1 MVFATA
7 VFPFIVLL
15 ASPRSMPPL
24 NDTSGSNEQPQHIT
38 SSTSTSDYSARRN
51 HPTAYDD
58 DPAFKGPLVL
68 DDLGTPDAHRQ
79 RIRCHY
85 LDDERLSLESFDGPP
100 SLDKSTPT
108 NTILKSIV
116 DHLAQSDA
124 PVDAKEVA
132 ESIEFYLRSGKRLLG
147 AARRVLQNSRSRD
160 STIAIHDLCSGH
172 GLTGMIF
179 VACNP
184 PGRVKD
190 ANIKTVLVDRFEPM
204 SHSVLRDCISEVC
217 PWVSEESVQFE
228 SVPLEDF
235 ASRNERDTT
244 QDASIVISTHACGS
258 LTDKVLEYAMDI
270 SASAAAVMPCCYT
283 GTDSGVPYG
292 IRRMLGVS
300 LAADVRRS
308 FYLQENGYHVDF
320 ATIPK
325 AITPMNRLILA
336 ERRK

>member
-1 MVFATA
+1 MA

-24 NDTSGSNEQPQHIT
+24 NDISEHI
-38 SSTSTSDYSARRN
+38 TSTSDYSARRN
-51 HPTAYDD
+51 HPTAFDD
-58 DPAFKGPLVL
+58 DPAFKGPLRL

-85 LDDERLSLESFDGPP
+85 LDDERLEHSLNFDGP
-100 SLDKSTPT
+100 SRLDKSTPT
-108 NTILKSIV
+108 KTILKSIV
-116 DHLAQSDA
+116 DHLARSNA

-132 ESIEFYLRSGKRLLG
+132 ESVEFYLRSGKRLLG
-147 AARRVLQNSRSRD
+147 AARRVLQNSRSQDSD
-160 STIAIHDLCSGH
+160 STIVIQDLCSGH

-190 ANIKTVLVDRFEPM
+190 ASVKTTLVDRFEPM

-228 SVPLEDF
+228 SVPLEEF
-235 ASRNERDTT
+235 ASRNERDATR
-244 QDASIVISTHACGS
+244 DASVVISTHACGS
-258 LTDKVLEYAMDI
+258 LTDKVLEYARDV

-283 GTDSGVPYG
+283 GTDSGAPYG

-325 AITPMNRLILA
+325 VITPMNRLILA

>member
-1 MVFATA
+1 MLFAA
-7 VFPFIVLL
+7 VVFPFIFLL

-24 NDTSGSNEQPQHIT
+24 NDISGFEHIT
-38 SSTSTSDYSARRN
+38 STSTSDYSAKRN

-58 DPAFKGPLVL
+58 DPAFKGPLRL

-85 LDDERLSLESFDGPP
+85 LDDESLGQSLNYDGPP
-100 SLDKSTPT
+100 TLDKSTPT
-108 NTILKSIV
+108 KTILKSIV

-147 AARRVLQNSRSRD
+147 AARRVLQNSGGQD
-160 STIAIHDLCSGH
+160 STIAVQDLCSGH

-184 PGRVKD
+184 PGRAKG
-190 ANIKTVLVDRFEPM
+190 ANVRAVLVDRIEPM

-217 PWVSEESVQFE
+217 PWAEESVQFE

-235 ASRNERDTT
+235 ASRDGRDA
-244 QDASIVISTHACGS
+244 DEGASIVISTHACGS

-292 IRRMLGVS
+292 IRRMLGVG

-308 FYLQENGYHVDF
+308 FRLQENGYHVDF
-320 ATIPK
+320 AAIPK
-325 AITPMNRLILA
+325 AITPVNRLILA